1 MLFISITEYML
12 VGTMLMDM
20 AGFLAAGLKC
30 TQMGCNGRV
39 VRTNPGST
47 ASWDAHIE
55 AYSSEG
61 GAQCP

>member
-1 MLFISITEYML
+1 ML